1 MNSFQDAVKS
11 AVGISQELGRSAH
24 LTVEQ
29 ATEVIGKT
37 VAPISENSFVQTLAK
52 IPGLNWL
59 LIGIGQ
65 VDIAKAE
72 ADVTRLKS
80 QFPMEE
86 RWAIAQR
93 VINETSMEA
102 AKVGFLTNIIPPI
115 ALALFAVDLAAVTK
129 LQAEMVY
136 RIAAVYGFDL
146 RDSVRRG
153 EVIAIYG
160 LSLGTGTPIK
170 AGLSF
175 VELIPVVGVAVGAS
189 SNAALIQV
197 LGGVARQFYETKIEM
212 AAASNSV

>member
-1 MNSFQDAVKS
+1 MNTFQDAMRS
-11 AVGISQELGRSAH
+11 AIDLSTELGQSAH

-29 ATEVIGKT
+29 ATETIGKT
-37 VAPISENSFVQTLAK
+37 LTPVAENPVVQSLAK

-65 VDIAKAE
+65 VDVNKAKA
-72 ADVTRLKS
+72 DVARLKT
-80 QFPMEE
+80 QFPLED
-86 RWAIAQR
+86 RGAIAQH
-93 VINETSMEA
+93 VINETAIEA

-136 RIAAVYGFDL
+136 RMATVYGFDPH
-146 RDSVRRG
+146 DAVRRG
-153 EVIAIYG
+153 EVIAIYA

-175 VELIPVVGVAVGAS
+175 VELIPVVGIAVGAS

-197 LGGVARQFYETKIEM
+197 LGAIARQFYETKLDM
-212 AAASNSV
+212 NPNLK